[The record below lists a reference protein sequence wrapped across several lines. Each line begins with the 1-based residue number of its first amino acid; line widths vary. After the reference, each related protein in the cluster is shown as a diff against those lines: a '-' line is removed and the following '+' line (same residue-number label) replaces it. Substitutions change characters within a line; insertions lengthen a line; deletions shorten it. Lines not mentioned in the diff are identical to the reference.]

1 MLGTSIPLFKV
12 GETTIRLHPTF
23 FLLIAWIGAV
33 SWVRAGPGAAAEGVV
48 FISLLFVCVLLHEL
62 GHVYMAR
69 RYGIPTRDI
78 TLLPIGGVASLERL
92 PEKPS
97 QEIAVALAGPAVN
110 VVIALVLFALL
121 GLQGVSVDLKSFAEF
136 ERANMSLLT
145 QLAIANAALVVFNLI
160 PAFPMDGG
168 RVLRAVLASWM
179 GYVRATRAAAGIGQA
194 IAVGLGFLG
203 LFGNPVL
210 ILIAVFVFLAASG
223 ESGFVQARDLTRGR
237 RVTDAMITTFS
248 SLGPHSTVAA
258 AADLLLR
265 TTQHEFPVLDGAGRL
280 RGVATREAI
289 IDALKTMGDTAPV
302 MELLSADVP
311 TVPEN
316 TALDAVFDRMQQQGI
331 RLVGVTNVAGACIG
345 YLTLENIAELIMVG
359 SARAARAQ
367 TVEGS
372 DSTIL

>member
-1 MLGTSIPLFKV
+1 MLGTSIPLFNV
-12 GETTIRLHPTF
+12 GETTVRLHPAF

-33 SWVRAGPGAAAEGVV
+33 SWLRGGPAAAAEGVI
-48 FISLLFVCVLLHEL
+48 FISLLFVCVLLHEF

-69 RYGIPTRDI
+69 RYGIATRDV

-121 GLQGVSVDLKSFAEF
+121 AVQGVDLSWRSLAELD
-136 ERANMSLLT
+136 RSQVGLLT
-145 QLAIANAALVVFNLI
+145 QLAFANAALVVFNLI

-168 RVLRAVLASWM
+168 RVLRALLASSM
-179 GYVRATRAAAGIGQA
+179 DYVRATRAAAMVGQV
-194 IAVGLGFLG
+194 IAVLLGFLG

-237 RVTDAMITTFS
+237 RVTDAMITSFS
-248 SLGPHSTVAA
+248 ALGVQSTVGA

-289 IDALKTMGDTAPV
+289 IEALKTVGDSGAV
-302 MELLSADVP
+302 MDIVAADVP
-311 TVPEN
+311 TVPDN
-316 TALDAVFDRMQQQGI
+316 TLLDAVFDRMRQEGTP
-331 RLVGVTNVAGACIG
+331 LVGVTNTSGACIG
-345 YLTLENIAELIMVG
+345 YLTLESIAELIMVG
-359 SARAARAQ
+359 TARAARARVSGEGR
-367 TVEGS
+367 TVM
-372 DSTIL
+372 